1 MGKVAFTPVSI
12 ISGLLAGLIASKLF
26 EFIWSRVA
34 DEEAP
39 EPEHR
44 QISWPALVIA
54 MVLEGRDLPPHSR
67 GGQPRNPGRVRP
79 RDRLVARGRGPGK
92 EVSQ

>member
-26 EFIWSRVA
+26 EFIWARFA

-44 QISWPALVIA
+44 EISWPKLIVA
-54 MVLEGRDLPPHSR
+54 MTLEGAIFRLTR
-67 GGQPRNPGRVRP
+67 GVVNRGTRVAFARATGRWPGEEKPDTR
-79 RDRLVARGRGPGK
+79 
-92 EVSQ
+92 